1 MNRFTRF
8 CITLGFLVGSVSA
21 YSQSNQASHK
31 CAANDVLENN
41 MLQYPAIKAQQ
52 IDFQQQ
58 LKSYLDKNNATR
70 AKVGE
75 KRIIPVVFHVIHECG
90 PENIS
95 KAQILDQIRI
105 LNEDYSLSNP
115 NFSQTPQQFASLAAD
130 CNIEFRLATKDD
142 LGNCTDGI
150 VRVYSPKTNEAN
162 DANGVKSVS
171 HWNSTKYLNVW
182 VVKSIGSVQGTGGEV
197 LGYAQ
202 FPFGGFLSTDGIVL
216 RSDCVGSIGT
226 AASGGQ
232 FGVRLG
238 RTATHEVGHWLG
250 LRHIWGDAD
259 CGSDGVD
266 DTPIAQQPNYG
277 ICWDDFPY
285 HTTSCGRLESDTI
298 GEMFMNYMDYSDD
311 QCMSMFTM
319 GQGEVIDAILNFA
332 RPNMISSSNLIETGT
347 TDEAIANAPV
357 CAPSANFCENRFM
370 VCSGASVAYTDA
382 SYNTENYTRS
392 WEFDGGTP
400 ATSTA
405 ANPTVTYANAG
416 VYKTKLTVTNSSGT
430 TEFTKDQLITV
441 SVDQADNAQG
451 PFWDNMDSQSNF
463 NDRYIQ
469 YNGDNSSTNKWEYSA
484 WTGYGP
490 DNSCIRMRNYNNTP
504 TEIDAFITPSYNIS
518 SIPSPSMTFRIASAE
533 RGGSPGDILKFFTST
548 NCGQSWVLRKSWTGN
563 ALITA
568 GYFSSEFAP
577 TSTDQWQTYAVTLSS
592 VASQSNVRFK
602 FEFTAGDVGSNNLYL
617 DDINI
622 GTAVSINDID
632 AASAVSIYPNPAN
645 QSAALEF
652 NINSPSN
659 IQIRLFDM
667 LGKQVLNPY
676 AGNVNTGTQKL
687 NIDLSSIS
695 AGIYT
700 LQLQIDGNTIN
711 KKLIKN

>member
-8 CITLGFLVGSVSA
+8 CITLGLIVGGASVQ
-21 YSQSNQASHK
+21 SQSLKTPHK
-31 CAANDVLENN
+31 CSANEVLEHN
-41 MLQYPAIKAQQ
+41 MLQSSEVRAQQ
-52 IDFQQQ
+52 VEFQQQ
-58 LKSYLDKNNATR
+58 LKSYLQKNTATR
-70 AKVGE
+70 AKDGN

-105 LNEDYSLSNP
+105 LNEDFSLSNP
-115 NFSQTPQQFASLAAD
+115 SFSQTPDAFADVAAD

-171 HWNSTKYLNVW
+171 HWNSTKYLNIW

-202 FPFGGFLSTDGIVL
+202 FPFGGFLTTDGIVL

-238 RTATHEVGHWLG
+238 RTATHEIGHWLG
-250 LRHIWGDAD
+250 LRHIWGDAE

-266 DTPIAQQPNYG
+266 DTPIAQEPNYG
-277 ICWDDFPY
+277 ICWTDYPY
-285 HTTSCGRLESDTI
+285 HTTSCGRLPEDTV
-298 GEMFMNYMDYSDD
+298 GEMFMNYMDYSNDE
-311 QCMSMFTM
+311 CMSMFTM
-319 GQGEVIDAILNFA
+319 GQKEVMDAVLTFA
-332 RPNMISSSNLIETGT
+332 RPNMISESNLIATGT

-370 VCSGASVAYTDA
+370 VCTGASVTYTDA
-382 SYNTENYTRS
+382 SYNTANYTRE
-392 WEFDGGTP
+392 WEFEGGSP

-416 VYKTKLTVTNSSGT
+416 VYKAKLTVSNASGTNSIVK
-430 TEFTKDQLITV
+430 EQLITV
-441 SVDQADNAQG
+441 SVEQASNPQG

-463 NDRYIQ
+463 TDNYIR
-469 YNGDNSSTNKWEYSA
+469 YNGDNTDNRWEYSP

-490 DNSCIRMRNYNNTP
+490 HNSCIRMRNFNNTP

-518 SIPSPSMTFRIASAE
+518 SVSSPSMTFRIAAAE
-533 RGGSPGDILKFFTST
+533 RGGAPGDILKFYTST
-548 NCGQSWVLRKSWTGN
+548 NCGQSWVLRKSWTGT

-568 GYFSSEFAP
+568 GYYSSEFVP
-577 TSTDQWQTYAVTLSS
+577 TNIDQWQTFAVTLSS
-592 VASQSNVRFK
+592 VASQNNVRFK
-602 FEFTAGDVGSNNLYL
+602 FEFVAGEVGSNNLYL
-617 DDINI
+617 DDITI
-622 GTAVSINDID
+622 GTAVSINDLDD
-632 AASAVSIYPNPAN
+632 AAALSIYPNPTN
-645 QSAALEF
+645 QLTAVEF
-652 NINSPSN
+652 NLDAPSN
-659 IQIRLFDM
+659 VNIRVIDM
-667 LGKQVLNPY
+667 LGKQVLTPF
-676 AGNVNTGTQKL
+676 AGSMSNGTHKL
-687 NIDLSSIS
+687 DLDLSAIS

-700 LQLQIDGNTIN
+700 LQLQIDGKTIN